1 MLDNLRSRMED
12 FVYDVELAK
21 RRMQG
26 DTWTQQ
32 LIDEMSAELAATI
45 PEMDFG
51 DQRWSYRGT
60 RLLPLAQPYE
70 RSGVELLSG
79 VVCTRVLLL
88 GENAKFYVNGP
99 RKKRG
104 KTVITVH
111 PYGLEDARGWG
122 GVSATD
128 LLEGLLPYFI

>member
-26 DTWTQQ
+26 DAWTQQ
-32 LIDEMSAELAATI
+32 LISQMSAELAATI
-45 PEMDFG
+45 PDMDFG
-51 DQRWSYRGT
+51 DQCWSYRGT
-60 RLLPLAQPYE
+60 RLLPLVQPYK
-70 RSGVELLSG
+70 RSGVELPGG
-79 VVCTRVLLL
+79 VVCTQVLLL
-88 GENAKFYVNGP
+88 GGNAKFYVYGP

-104 KTVITVH
+104 KTVVTIH

-128 LLEGLLPYFI
+128 LLEGMLPYFI